1 MSQASLRSEA
11 QPDAPATPASGPAE
25 EPGYPKPAPR
35 LVAELLAC
43 AKSGSARASEAPV
56 PGGEVVLEVV
66 VEGASYQLVRHN
78 DRPGDLPDVRLSP
91 RELEIARLIANG
103 HTNRTIAVVLDISP
117 WTVSA
122 HVRRV
127 FAKLDVGSR
136 AAMIAKLV
144 TDGFL
149 ASPPVGGNR
158 AHT

>member
-1 MSQASLRSEA
+1 MSQASLQGEA
-11 QPDAPATPASGPAE
+11 QPHAE
-25 EPGYPKPAPR
+25 PVRR

-43 AKSGSARASEAPV
+43 AESGTTPLPEAPV

-66 VEGASYQLVRHN
+66 VDGANYQLVRHP
-78 DRPGDLPDVRLSP
+78 DRDRDVRLSP

-136 AAMIAKLV
+136 AAMIARLV
-144 TDGFL
+144 ADGLL
-149 ASPPVGGNR
+149 APEGGTEHNGMSLSR
-158 AHT
+158 RRQ

>member
-1 MSQASLRSEA
+1 MGQATLRSEA
-11 QPDAPATPASGPAE
+11 Q
-25 EPGYPKPAPR
+25 

-43 AKSGSARASEAPV
+43 AEAGTGAAPEAPE
-56 PGGEVVLEVV
+56 PGGQLVLQVV
-66 VEGASYQLVRHN
+66 VDGASYQLVRHE
-78 DRPGDLPDVRLSP
+78 DQRRTFRDIRLSP

-136 AAMIAKLV
+136 AAMIGKLV
-144 TDGFL
+144 ADGYL
-149 ASPPVGGNR
+149 APASDGRSGAQTGR
-158 AHT
+158 A

>member
-1 MSQASLRSEA
+1 MGQATLRSEA
-11 QPDAPATPASGPAE
+11 QI
-25 EPGYPKPAPR
+25 
-35 LVAELLAC
+35 VAELLAC
-43 AKSGSARASEAPV
+43 AEAGAGPAPEAPE

-66 VEGASYQLVRHN
+66 VDGASYQLVRHE
-78 DRPGDLPDVRLSP
+78 DRRDAFRDVRLSP

-136 AAMIAKLV
+136 AAMIGKLV
-144 TDGFL
+144 ADGFL
-149 ASPPVGGNR
+149 APAPDGRGGAQAGR
-158 AHT
+158 G